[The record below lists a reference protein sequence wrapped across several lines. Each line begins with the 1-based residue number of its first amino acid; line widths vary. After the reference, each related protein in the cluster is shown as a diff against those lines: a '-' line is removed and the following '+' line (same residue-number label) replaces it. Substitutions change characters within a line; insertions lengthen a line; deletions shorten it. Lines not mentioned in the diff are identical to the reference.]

1 MKAVGRLKTRIF
13 ERVNCLG
20 RCSVLV
26 RAGLLPQRRMQ
37 ESLRNSKRR
46 VAAGVATSPCAQ
58 DMCPS
63 FTSDELMSRTL

>member
-46 VAAGVATSPCAQ
+46 VAAGVATVA
-58 DMCPS
+58 MCPGYVPE
-63 FTSDELMSRTL
+63 FH